1 MLQPV
6 VRRTWAPRGRTP
18 IQWQWNR
25 HDRLSV
31 ISAIT
36 LAPQRKRIGLYWQ
49 IHRKNIKAVNM
60 IGFFYL
66 VHYHL
71 RRDLIIIMD
80 RWSVHRAALVRNYL
94 EHHKRNIQVEWL
106 PGYAPDLNPVE
117 QVWNQAK
124 YSYLANVAPKNI
136 DELDELVHFS
146 IGDQCKQSHLLR
158 SFFQTAKLEL

>member
-1 MLQPV
+1 
-6 VRRTWAPRGRTP
+6 
-18 IQWQWNR
+18 
-25 HDRLSV
+25 
-31 ISAIT
+31 
-36 LAPQRKRIGLYWQ
+36 
-49 IHRKNIKAVNM
+49 
-60 IGFFYL
+60 
-66 VHYHL
+66 
-71 RRDLIIIMD
+71 MD

-94 EHHKRNIQVEWL
+94 DRHKRNIQVEWL

-136 DELDELVHFS
+136 EELDELVHFS